1 LDQGIEESNTSKED
15 IKKIK
20 EKSKKK
26 EDVLPQANCPIEG
39 TGLSGAT
46 RQTVRCTSN
55 CSPNG

>member
-26 EDVLPQANCPIEG
+26 EDVLP
-39 TGLSGAT
+39 
-46 RQTVRCTSN
+46 
-55 CSPNG
+55 